1 MYRVDLT
8 EEQREE
14 LTRRARALGVMPR
27 TRERLE
33 IVRLSDAGWSI
44 PRIARHLR
52 RTEPTVR
59 FWVKRFLRE
68 GFEGLSD
75 QPHRGQQS
83 AVTPAILAA
92 LRREME
98 QGNGTWTAAQAAE
111 WMALH
116 HGLQV
121 TPGWMATLMSRAELS
136 YKRTQR
142 RLKHKQD
149 PEAVAQK
156 RAELTEAEK
165 GARRESETCVISTRQ
180 ASPPPCRQPT
190 VGGR

>member
-1 MYRVDLT
+1 MYRVNLT
-8 EEQREE
+8 EAQREE
-14 LTRRARALGVMPR
+14 LTRRARVHGIMPR

-33 IVRLSDAGWSI
+33 ILRLSDAGWSI
-44 PRIARHLR
+44 PQIARHLR

-68 GFEGLSD
+68 GFAVLPD

-83 AVTPAILAA
+83 AVTPEILAA

-98 QGNGTWTAAQAAE
+98 PGTGTWTAAQAAE
-111 WMALH
+111 WVALH
-116 HGLQV
+116 HGPQV
-121 TPGWMATLMSRAELS
+121 TPGWMATLMTRADLS

-149 PEAVAQK
+149 PAAVAQK
-156 RAELTEAEK
+156 RAELVEAEK
-165 GARRESETCVISTRQ
+165 GAPRESETCAISTRP

-190 VGGR
+190 VGDR

>member
-14 LTRRARALGVMPR
+14 LTRRARAHGIMPR

-44 PRIARHLR
+44 PQIARYLR
-52 RTEPTVR
+52 RTESTVR

-68 GFEGLSD
+68 GFAVLPD
-75 QPHRGQQS
+75 PPHRGQQS
-83 AVTPAILAA
+83 AVTPEILAA

-98 QGNGTWTAAQAAE
+98 QGNSTWTAAQAAE
-111 WMALH
+111 WVTLH
-116 HGLQV
+116 HGPQV
-121 TPGWMATLMSRAELS
+121 TPGWMATLMTRAELS

-156 RAELTEAEK
+156 REELAEAEK
-165 GARRESETCVISTRQ
+165 GALRESSTCALSTRS
-180 ASPPPCRQPT
+180 ASPPPCRRPT